1 MFDRL
6 SDYRKLRENQ
16 QNSNFFDK
24 RHDNAGFDLLLIDQ
38 KFMSIVEKA
47 LKKKSEDIKPLS
59 YLSSHVTRHDMT

>member
-16 QNSNFFDK
+16 QNINFFDK

-38 KFMSIVEKA
+38 QFMSIVEEA
-47 LKKKSEDIKPLS
+47 LKKNEDI
-59 YLSSHVTRHDMT
+59 

>member
-1 MFDRL
+1 MGIPKVLGLKLTMFDRL

-38 KFMSIVEKA
+38 QFMSIVEEA
-47 LKKKSEDIKPLS
+47 LKKNEDI
-59 YLSSHVTRHDMT
+59 

>member
-1 MFDRL
+1 MFDTL

-24 RHDNAGFDLLLIDQ
+24 RHDNAGFDSLYIDQ
-38 KFMSIVEKA
+38 QFMSIVEKA
-47 LKKKSEDIKPLS
+47 LKKSEEIKPLS